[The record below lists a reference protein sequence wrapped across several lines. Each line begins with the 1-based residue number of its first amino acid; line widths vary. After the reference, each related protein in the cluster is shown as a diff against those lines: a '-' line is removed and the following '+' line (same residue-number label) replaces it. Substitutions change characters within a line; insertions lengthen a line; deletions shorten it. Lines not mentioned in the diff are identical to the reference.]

1 MFKDDLWG
9 ALEEYPEA
17 RKNLLEKGR
26 QMLMKVKLQYL
37 SHADEGEGWFSSIL
51 IIFYQEK
58 MKKKLKVSNVCQ
70 TKAKQINFG
79 FGKLWHIFFLPF
91 LSFHSFSFPFLY
103 YKTRVSMESTAILYM
118 WALKCS
124 FVRRNMKS
132 FVLNWR
138 KCQDPRWR
146 CSNSKLQ
153 VHWTG
158 WTTPQL
164 NHS

>member
-26 QMLMKVKLQYL
+26 QMLMKVNLQYL

-79 FGKLWHIFFLPF
+79 FGKLWHIFFYLF
-91 LSFHSFSFPFLY
+91 LVFIVFPFPFFIIKLVFQWKVQLFCTCGRWSVLSSEGTWNLLY
-103 YKTRVSMESTAILYM
+103 WIEGNVRIPDGGVATQNYKSIGRDEPPH
-118 WALKCS
+118 
-124 FVRRNMKS
+124 N
-132 FVLNWR
+132 
-138 KCQDPRWR
+138 
-146 CSNSKLQ
+146 
-153 VHWTG
+153 
-158 WTTPQL
+158 
-164 NHS
+164 